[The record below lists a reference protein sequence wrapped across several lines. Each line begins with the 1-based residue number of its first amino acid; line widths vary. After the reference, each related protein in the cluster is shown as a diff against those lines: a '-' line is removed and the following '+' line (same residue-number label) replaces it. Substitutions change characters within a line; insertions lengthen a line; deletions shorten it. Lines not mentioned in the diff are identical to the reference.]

1 MKPNLG
7 PSEHPAIDVM
17 LESQRGFNLRAF
29 WHSLLER
36 LWIVVLC
43 VLAGLFIAVAYLAR
57 TPKVYQ
63 SHSVLEVDFQEPT
76 IAATEDNP
84 MRMRSMFLASQEAL
98 RTIEQ
103 NLTNRQMLAR
113 VIRSEGLAEDG
124 GAALLGRSISSGSD
138 KKAASPTKMTS
149 SSALRSQPEL
159 VQGMTFTPMEEALAG
174 ALSGMV
180 KANIRRGTR
189 LIDLFVSNHDPVMA
203 QRLAEAVGREYIRN
217 SIERRA
223 TFSQESL
230 RYLVEEEERLK
241 ANLQKSEAA
250 VAEYKAKTPDAL
262 QLGGGTVSTGS
273 QAGSGAGAGGSRG
286 GIVEDKLQDLN
297 NKLTTARA
305 ERIRLEG
312 ELNQIDAANNN
323 IDQLLAVPSIASSA
337 LVNERRRAVT
347 DIEASVATL
356 GLRYKDR
363 HPKMMAA

>member
-57 TPKVYQ
+57 PPKVYQ

-138 KKAASPTKMTS
+138 KNTSPPPKTAALK
-149 SSALRSQPEL
+149 SQPNI
-159 VQGMTFTPMEEALAG
+159 VQGMTFTPIEEALAG

-180 KANIRRGTR
+180 KANIR
-189 LIDLFVSNHDPVMA
+189 
-203 QRLAEAVGREYIRN
+203 
-217 SIERRA
+217 
-223 TFSQESL
+223 
-230 RYLVEEEERLK
+230 
-241 ANLQKSEAA
+241 
-250 VAEYKAKTPDAL
+250 
-262 QLGGGTVSTGS
+262 
-273 QAGSGAGAGGSRG
+273 
-286 GIVEDKLQDLN
+286 
-297 NKLTTARA
+297 
-305 ERIRLEG
+305 
-312 ELNQIDAANNN
+312 
-323 IDQLLAVPSIASSA
+323 
-337 LVNERRRAVT
+337 
-347 DIEASVATL
+347 
-356 GLRYKDR
+356 
-363 HPKMMAA
+363 